1 MRKILFA
8 TAVLAIALSTQ
19 AQKIVN
25 DANAEKRSV
34 SGFHAIEI
42 GSGID
47 LYLSQGDEGVAVS
60 ASDLQD
66 RAKIKTEVVNGVL
79 KIYYDYDRKIVI
91 KINSGRKNMKA
102 YVSFKTLDKLHA
114 GGGCDVSVDGM
125 IKAANLDIN
134 ISGGS
139 DFVGKVEATDLKARA
154 SGGSDMHISGSAKN
168 LTVDASGGSDVKGF
182 ELSVETCNA
191 EASGGS
197 DIQISASKELNINTS
212 GGSDVHYKG
221 SAVIKDIKTS
231 GGGSV
236 KKVSK

>member
-25 DANAEKRSV
+25 DVNAEKRTAT
-34 SGFHAIEI
+34 GFHAIDI
-42 GSGID
+42 GNGID
-47 LYLSQGDEGVAVS
+47 LYLSQGEEGVAVS
-60 ASDLQD
+60 ASEIKY
-66 RAKIKTEVVNGVL
+66 REHIKTEVVNGVL
-79 KIYYDYDRKIVI
+79 KISYDYKNRLGWNIT
-91 KINSGRKNMKA
+91 SGKMKLKA

-114 GGGCDVSVDGM
+114 GGGSDVSVDGI
-125 IKAANLDIN
+125 IKATNLDIN

-168 LTVDASGGSDVKGF
+168 LTIDASGGSDIKGF

-221 SAVIKDIKTS
+221 NAVIKEIKTS

>member
-8 TAVLAIALSTQ
+8 TAVIAIGLSAR

-25 DANAEKRSV
+25 DANAEKRNV
-34 SGFHAIEI
+34 SGFHAISV
-42 GSGID
+42 GGGID
-47 LYLSQGDEGVAVS
+47 LYLSQGEEGVAVS
-60 ASDLQD
+60 ASETKYRDQI
-66 RAKIKTEVVNGVL
+66 RTEVVNGVL
-79 KIYYDYDRKIVI
+79 KISYDYKNKLGWSIT
-91 KINSGRKNMKA
+91 SGKMKLKA
-102 YVSFKTLDKLHA
+102 YVSAKTLDKLHA
-114 GGGCDVSVDGM
+114 GGGSDVSVDGTL
-125 IKAANLDIN
+125 KSTSLDIH

-139 DFVGKVEATDLKARA
+139 DFVGKIEATDLKAEC
-154 SGGSDMHISGSAKN
+154 SGGSDMRISGTAKN
-168 LTVDASGGSDVKGF
+168 LAIDASGGSDVKGF
-182 ELSVETCNA
+182 DLNVESCYA

-197 DIQISASKELNINTS
+197 DIQISASKELNVNTS